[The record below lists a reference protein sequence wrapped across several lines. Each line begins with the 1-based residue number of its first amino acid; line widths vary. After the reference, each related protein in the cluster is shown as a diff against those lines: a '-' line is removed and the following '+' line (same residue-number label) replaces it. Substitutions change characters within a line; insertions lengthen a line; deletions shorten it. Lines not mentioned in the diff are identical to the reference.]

1 MTQLVQYLQGD
12 DVVCRELPNASEHV
26 LPGVTWGESW
36 RTFTPAYWVAQMW
49 MSEIDQKPVS
59 PFSATGT
66 LAEEVA
72 FCLLGGFGITAELAG
87 AAFDACSAAGL
98 VSGLCTDATA
108 WTSVLRQ
115 PLDQA
120 GRTVRYRY
128 PNQKA
133 VYLAAAM
140 GAISQGL
147 VDTSSGKALRDSLLA
162 IQGIGPKTAGWVAR
176 NVLDTDE
183 VAILDIHIVRAGL
196 LCNLYSFEQKVE
208 RDYFAME
215 AQFLALCRG
224 LGVRPAMLDCIIWTE
239 MRELGPV
246 VHQAL
251 DRRRGAPAPP
261 VDRTAPTL
269 AHCVA
274 W

>member
-12 DVVCRELPNASEHV
+12 DVVSRELPDATEQILS
-26 LPGVTWGESW
+26 GVTWGESW

-49 MSEIDQKPVS
+49 MSGIDQKPVS

-66 LAEEVA
+66 LEDEIT
-72 FCLLGGFGITAELAG
+72 FCLLGGFGITAELAA

-98 VSGLCTDATA
+98 VSDRCADAAA
-108 WTSVLRQ
+108 WSSVLRQ
-115 PLDQA
+115 PLDQG

-133 VYLAAAM
+133 VYLASAM
-140 GAISQGL
+140 RALLQGRI
-147 VDTSSGKALRDSLLA
+147 DTSSGKALRDSLLG
-162 IQGIGPKTAGWVAR
+162 IQGIGPKTAGWIAR
-176 NVLDTDE
+176 NVLDTDD
-183 VAILDIHIVRAGL
+183 VAILDIHIVRAGQ

-215 AQFLALCRG
+215 ARFLALCQG

-251 DRRRGAPAPP
+251 DRRRGAPMPP
-261 VDRTAPTL
+261 VDRSAPTF

-274 W
+274 R